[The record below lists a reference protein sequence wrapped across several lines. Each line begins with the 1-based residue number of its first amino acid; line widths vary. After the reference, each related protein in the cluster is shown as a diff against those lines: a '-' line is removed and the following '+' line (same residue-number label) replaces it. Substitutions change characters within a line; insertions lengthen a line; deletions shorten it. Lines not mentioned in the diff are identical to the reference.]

1 MSTRWLKLLRD
12 VQDAPG
18 RLMMI
23 VGALVVSLT
32 AVVAMLVSF
41 IVLRREVPRSYLAA
55 NPASARLTLDG
66 DVSAAMLR
74 AVRARPAIAK
84 ADASGFASAQ
94 LLLDD
99 GEAVPVV
106 FFVVPEFSPQR
117 VDALYAGRGP
127 TRYGDG
133 ALLIERSALALTRAG
148 IGDSITLLLPRGG
161 RQRVAITATVHDPGV
176 APAWQE
182 QVVYAYATQ
191 ATMQALGE
199 PVIID
204 QLKLVVRDT
213 TAGAPVIDG
222 IVRDIMAWVPSQGRA
237 VQSAQVPP
245 VRQHPHQPQMNAI
258 ITMLLIFSL
267 LGMVLGTV
275 LTATVIGALLAQQVR
290 QLAIMKAIGARSAQ
304 LRTMYLALV
313 GGLGTIAVLVAVP
326 LGVLTGRRLVAIIAE
341 LLNLRIESLALPW
354 WLFAVAIALGIGAP
368 ALAAALPIRRA
379 ARRTVRQ
386 AIDDHDARMATD
398 EDDRLARWLARLR
411 IRDVATTL
419 AARNAFR
426 RRGRLLMTTGLL
438 AGAGAMFIA
447 SLDLRAAWES
457 KVSTAVRDRQF
468 DAEIRLRDAIPTSQ
482 LATLAARLPMVAA
495 LEGWNGTGAVRETA
509 DDSADVGRVHADGGH
524 GALSFREAA
533 PGTDMIAH
541 RMSAGR
547 WLAPGDSAAV
557 VINSMARDLI
567 FADVRLGDVVRLRV
581 NGTIRPL
588 QVVGIMHE
596 SLTQAT
602 AYVTPA
608 TFARH
613 TGVTD
618 RTGTIRVRM
627 RQRQTDSVTVAARA
641 MVKALDGAGIT
652 VRRVSTSARMAAAQG
667 GHVYILVATLG
678 AIALVMAVV
687 GLIGLAS
694 ALGVSVFERTR
705 EFGVMRAIGATRR
718 IIVQIVLVEGVFI
731 ALLSLVPA
739 VLASRAVSL
748 TVGGVL
754 ASVAQQDLVLALS
767 PPGVLVWA
775 LVLSLCAA
783 IVSAFPATRAAG
795 LTVRDAITHT

>member
-1 MSTRWLKLLRD
+1 MNTRWLKLLRD

-18 RLMMI
+18 RLLMI
-23 VGALVVSLT
+23 VGALGVSLV

-55 NPASARLTLDG
+55 NPASARLALDG
-66 DVSAAMLR
+66 DVSAELLR
-74 AVRARPAIAK
+74 AVRARPEIAK

-94 LLLDD
+94 LLLGD

-106 FFVVPEFSPQR
+106 FFVVPEFAPQR
-117 VDALYAGRGP
+117 VDALYPEHGP
-127 TRYGDG
+127 ARYAAG

-148 IGDSITLLLPRGG
+148 IGDSVTLLLPRGG
-161 RQRVAITATVHDPGV
+161 RRRVAITATVHDPGV

-191 ATMQALGE
+191 ATMRALGE
-199 PVIID
+199 PVVVD

-213 TAGAPVIDG
+213 TANTDVIDG

-237 VQSAQVPP
+237 VLSAQVPP

-290 QLAIMKAIGARSAQ
+290 QLAIMKAIGARSRQ
-304 LRTMYLALV
+304 LRTMYLTLVSTLGAL
-313 GGLGTIAVLVAVP
+313 AVLVAVP
-326 LGVLTGRRLVAIIAE
+326 VGLLAGRRLVSVVAE

-398 EDDRLARWLARLR
+398 DDDRLSRWLARLR
-411 IRDVATTL
+411 ISDVATTL

-447 SLDLRAAWES
+447 SLDLRAAWEA
-457 KVSTAVRDRQF
+457 KVSTAVRDRLF
-468 DAEIRLRDAIPTSQ
+468 DVEVRLRDPIPTSQ
-482 LATLAARLPMVAA
+482 LATLAPQLPMVEA
-495 LEGWNGTGAVRETA
+495 LEGWNSTGAVRET
-509 DDSADVGRVHADGGH
+509 DDHGADVGRVHGDGGH
-524 GALSFREAA
+524 GALAYREAA
-533 PGTDMIAH
+533 PTTDMIRH
-541 RMSAGR
+541 RMADGR
-547 WLAPGDSAAV
+547 WLSAGDSGAV
-557 VINSMARDLI
+557 VLNSMAYDMF
-567 FADVRLGDVVRLRV
+567 FADVHVGDTVRLRV
-581 NGTIRPL
+581 NDVVRPL
-588 QVVGIMHE
+588 RVVGIMHE
-596 SLTQAT
+596 SLTQST
-602 AYVTPA
+602 AYVTPT
-608 TFARH
+608 TFMRH
-613 TGVTD
+613 TGFT
-618 RTGTIRVRM
+618 RTGTLRVRM
-627 RQRQTDSVTVAARA
+627 RQRNADSVTVAARA

-652 VRRVSTSARMAAAQG
+652 VRRVSTSARMSAAQG
-667 GHVYILVATLG
+667 GHVFILVATLG

-718 IIVQIVLVEGVFI
+718 IIIRIVLVEGVFI

-748 TVGGVL
+748 TVGRVL
-754 ASVAQQDLVLALS
+754 ASVAQQDLVLSLS
-767 PPGVLVWA
+767 APGVLVWA
-775 LVLSLCAA
+775 VVLSVCAA
-783 IVSAFPATRAAG
+783 IVSAFPASRAAD
-795 LTVRDAITHT
+795 LTVRDAISHT